1 MKSFQEY
8 AFEKATEQ
16 IFSEVGAM
24 LGQMGKAAIGG
35 MLQSSMGQNLNVKDA
50 IQDPFQNRIAQNVQ
64 NNLQN
69 NDSFSL
75 KNNPQYKKFLT
86 GQSERTNAINQWMQR
101 PQNTQ
106 GLNQHYQGN
115 ANRWKQDFQN
125 VAKSWVSDDS
135 QSPASFS
142 QYATKQL
149 GLPPGTL
156 N

>member
-16 IFSEVGAM
+16 IFSEFGAM

-35 MLQSSMGQNLNVKDA
+35 ALQQAGGQKLNAQNAV
-50 IQDPFQNRIAQNVQ
+50 QDPLQQNKTQ
-64 NNLQN
+64 QN
-69 NDSFSL
+69 NDSFNL
-75 KNNPQYKKFLT
+75 RNDPKYKSFLT
-86 GQSERTNAINQWMQR
+86 GQNERTNAINQWMQR

-115 ANRWKQDFQN
+115 VNRWRQDFQN
-125 VAKSWVSDDS
+125 VAKAWVSDDS